1 MTHFSEEKVERLK
14 QNERISIFMA
24 GWKQMYLQRTQR
36 SWVVGMGR
44 LYPLCPMSFS
54 KIPGIERHSI
64 HI

>member
-24 GWKQMYLQRTQR
+24 GWKQMHLQRTQR

-44 LYPLCPMSFS
+44 LYPLCPMIFS